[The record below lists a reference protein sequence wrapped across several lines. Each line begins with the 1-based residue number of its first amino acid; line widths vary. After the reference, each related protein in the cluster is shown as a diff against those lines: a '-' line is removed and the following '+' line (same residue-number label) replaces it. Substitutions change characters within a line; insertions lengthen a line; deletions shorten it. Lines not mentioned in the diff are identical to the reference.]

1 MESIKNNYLFLLVVF
16 CTFLGN
22 AQEIESSSSTTL
34 AKKLDKE
41 TILDQKNSSDDVKN
55 KNNYLINSNIIQI
68 SQIGYSNY
76 ADVNI
81 RSSNAKMTID
91 QDGSN
96 NYLEV
101 YKSAKQIN
109 QSFVQSGNNN
119 FISDF
124 SLYSG
129 NSINMSLN
137 QDGNNLSIFNNGS
150 NSISKDLKITQTGNL
165 GTIYIYNNR

>member
-1 MESIKNNYLFLLVVF
+1 MESIRTIYLLVVLS
-16 CTFLGN
+16 TFLGN
-22 AQEIESSSSTTL
+22 AQEIETNSSAALT
-34 AKKLDKE
+34 KNLDKE
-41 TILDQKNSSDDVKN
+41 TVLGQKNNSDDVKY
-55 KNNYLINSNIIQI
+55 KNNYLTNSNIVQI
-68 SQIGYSNY
+68 SQMGYSNY

-81 RSSNAKMTID
+81 RSSNAKMTIN
-91 QDGSN
+91 QDGAN

-101 YKSAKQIN
+101 YKSAKQLN
-109 QSFVQSGNNN
+109 QSFVQTGNNN

-124 SLYSG
+124 SLNSAS
-129 NSINMSLN
+129 SINMSLN

>member
-1 MESIKNNYLFLLVVF
+1 MKSIRNIYLFVLVVLS
-16 CTFLGN
+16 TFLGN
-22 AQEIESSSSTTL
+22 AQEIESNSSETL
-34 AKKLDKE
+34 TKKLNKE
-41 TILDQKNSSDDVKN
+41 IILDQKNSSDDSKS
-55 KNNYLINSNIIQI
+55 KNNYQTNSNIVQI
-68 SQIGYSNY
+68 SQMGYSNH

-81 RSSNAKMTID
+81 RSSSAKIAVN

-101 YKSAKQIN
+101 YKSAKQLN
-109 QSFVQSGNNN
+109 QSFIQTGNNN

-129 NSINMSLN
+129 NSINMALN

-165 GTIYIYNNR
+165 STIYIYNR